1 LLRPVK
7 GSTTAD
13 PAAVVDCCGC
23 PGVGAV
29 VGADAA
35 ADDAAG
41 VVAEAVAVAPEAGAA
56 VADAAEAAADIAE
69 DAAVPGV
76 AEEPGLDAPVLEHAA
91 FPTVATT
98 IATVPA
104 ILLN

>member
-1 LLRPVK
+1 VK

-23 PGVGAV
+23 PD

-35 ADDAAG
+35 DDVADA
-41 VVAEAVAVAPEAGAA
+41 VAEAVAVTPEAGAA

-69 DAAVPGV
+69 DAPVTGV
-76 AEEPGLDAPVLEHAA
+76 AEEPGLYAPVVEHAA

-104 ILLN
+104 ILPN